1 MKKKLLSIALAGT
14 MAVTAAGLAACGAKK
29 GENELWI
36 TYFSGGYGDEWT
48 AQLARKF
55 EAENEGVKVKTDP
68 DTLLINNVPNM
79 MQNGT
84 DYDLIFCHDIAWE
97 DFVQP
102 GWIEP
107 LDDLYATTVEGTNQT
122 FEERIWND
130 DVLAS
135 ASYIKNGES
144 HYYKVPWTIG
154 TAGIAY
160 NVTVMGRVN
169 DYLAKQGA
177 DHTWGTKNTDG
188 SWTCTPPQDYYDLW
202 QYCLDVV
209 AANLKVDESDR
220 GSDTIVPFTWSGLAE
235 QWQWDYVLFDWWGQL
250 AGPET
255 MNTFKNFGNTKLDEN
270 GNVVI
275 DWSKV
280 GDPSSDVFDPDKA
293 AVVRKADGTLDKEN
307 STYVGWK
314 EFSQAY
320 QLWYNMVALNKDWSL
335 KAAGNFSKFENEQA
349 FANGRAAMTPAACWI
364 EYESKDYLA
373 KSGQVVS
380 IMPTPTVSNVKLD
393 ADGRIILPN
402 DTTTAVATTLDA
414 IHAEE
419 GATERVIEINGTKYN
434 RVSFTSSFGDSAM
447 IPEKATNKE
456 LAKKFLL
463 FMARED
469 NAKLFTRVSGG
480 TVLPY
485 KYEYWKSFV
494 DENGDDQA
502 TLWQK
507 AIFEID
513 QNSTKFNN
521 YTQHPMMRN
530 TNLKGTAVMTS
541 VWPGN
546 QYYYYKAWQT
556 PGSYT
561 AEKLIKED
569 LYQKY
574 VLASW
579 NTFKGAM

>member
-1 MKKKLLSIALAGT
+1 MKKRGIVLALAGL
-14 MAVTAAGLAACGAKK
+14 MAVSAVGLSACGQTKD
-29 GENELWI
+29 ENSLWI
-36 TYFSGGYGDEWT
+36 TYFSGGYGDDWAT
-48 AQLARKF
+48 QLAAKF
-55 EAENEGVKVKTDP
+55 EEENPGVTVKVNP

-84 DYDLIFCHDIAWE
+84 SYDLIFCHDIAWE

-107 LDDLYATTVEGTNQT
+107 LDDLYAMKVEGTNQT
-122 FEERIWND
+122 FEERIWSD
-130 DVLAS
+130 EVLSS
-135 ASYIKNGES
+135 ASYIKDGVS

-160 NVTVMGRVN
+160 NVTVMGKVN
-169 DYLAKQGA
+169 DYLVSVNA
-177 DHTWGTKNTDG
+177 DHTWGEKATDG
-188 SWTCTPPQDYYDLW
+188 TWNCEPPQDYYDLW
-202 QYCLDVV
+202 QYCLDVI
-209 AANLKVDESDR
+209 AANLKVDETDR
-220 GSDTIVPFTWSGLAE
+220 TSDTIVPFTWSGLAE
-235 QWQWDYVLFDWWGQL
+235 QWQWDYVVFDWWGQL

-255 MNTFKNFGNTKLDEN
+255 MNTFKNFGNTTVDEN
-270 GNVVI
+270 GNIVI
-275 DWSKV
+275 DWDSV
-280 GDPSSDVFDPDKA
+280 SNPSSEVFNPDKN
-293 AVVRKADGTLDKEN
+293 AVVYNSDHTVDREN
-307 STYVGWK
+307 STYIGWK

-320 QLWYNMVALNKDWSL
+320 QLWYDLVALNKDWSL

-364 EYESKDYLA
+364 EYESRSYLE

-380 IMPTPTVSNVKLD
+380 IMATPTISNVKLD
-393 ADGRIILPN
+393 ANGNVILP
-402 DTTTAVATTLDA
+402 DETTTAATTLDA
-414 IHAEE
+414 IHASEDS
-419 GATERVIEINGTKYN
+419 THTITINGIEYD

-447 IPEKATNKE
+447 IPAKATSKE

-469 NAKLFTRVSGG
+469 NAQLFTRVSGG

-485 KYEYWKSFV
+485 KYEYWNSFV

-507 AIFEID
+507 AVFDID
-513 QNSTKFNN
+513 RNSTKFNN

-530 TNLKGTAVMTS
+530 TDLKGTAVMTS

-546 QYYYYKAWQT
+546 QYYYYSAWQN
-556 PGSYT
+556 PSNYT
-561 AEKLIKED
+561 AEKLIGKT
-569 LYQKY
+569 LYTDY
-574 VLASW
+574 VVASW
-579 NTFKGAM
+579 DAFKRSM